1 MDTSKKQFKTIDEYI
16 GTFPKNVQD
25 RLEKLRR
32 TIREAAPEAVETISY
47 GMPAFNLNNRYLVY
61 FAAWKNHIGL
71 YPMPSG
77 IEAFQKELSPY
88 KAAKGSVR
96 FPMDKP
102 FPFELVKRIVKY
114 RVKENR
120 EQAKRKK

>member
-1 MDTSKKQFKTIDEYI
+1 MDTSKKQSKTIDEYI

>member
-1 MDTSKKQFKTIDEYI
+1 MDTYKKQFKTIDEYI
-16 GTFPKNVQD
+16 GTFPKNIQD

-88 KAAKGSVR
+88 EAAKGSVR

>member
-16 GTFPKNVQD
+16 GTFPKNIQD

-88 KAAKGSVR
+88 EAAKGSVR

-102 FPFELVKRIVKY
+102 FPFELVRRIVKY